1 MAHPNAR
8 TTPRT
13 RAEMVKLVKA
23 GHSQSE
29 VARIYSVS
37 RPTVAKWVWVYDAE
51 GPPGLQDH
59 SSRPHHSPRVTPEPL
74 QETIC
79 LTRQETNWGPNRIAW
94 ALGVPCSTVYAVLRR
109 AGLHRRPKL
118 PRDTHKIVRY
128 EHERPGDLVH
138 LDIKKLGRV
147 PPGRRQALRSRLRR
161 DPQRAPALPLTRL
174 RLPPRRRRRLL
185 PLHLRRGAPRRARP
199 HRSSLPRTRDRPLR
213 LPRRPPQARPHRQRR
228 LLPQPLLPRN
238 RRRPLRPTQAHPTL
252 PTADQRE
259 GRGIH
264 QDPPARVGLS
274 PPLHLQHRTPR
285 GPRTLPLGLQP
296 PPTTRRPQ
304 RQHSRLPP
312 VNHIPGP
319 CTESAMGPAR

>member
-79 LTRQETNWGPNRIAW
+79 HTRQETNWGPNRIAW

-147 PPGRRQALRSRLRR
+147 PPGGGKRFDPGFAETHSGPRRFPSLGSDYLHVAVDDYSRFTYAEALPDERGPTAAAFLERAIAHFASHGVHLKRVLTDNGGCYLSHSFRATAAAHSVRLKRTRPYRPQTNGKAEAFIKILQHEWAYRRRYTSNTERLEALEPFLLDYNYHRPHGGLSGNTPASRL
-161 DPQRAPALPLTRL
+161 
-174 RLPPRRRRRLL
+174 
-185 PLHLRRGAPRRARP
+185 
-199 HRSSLPRTRDRPLR
+199 
-213 LPRRPPQARPHRQRR
+213 
-228 LLPQPLLPRN
+228 
-238 RRRPLRPTQAHPTL
+238 
-252 PTADQRE
+252 
-259 GRGIH
+259 
-264 QDPPARVGLS
+264 
-274 PPLHLQHRTPR
+274 
-285 GPRTLPLGLQP
+285 
-296 PPTTRRPQ
+296 
-304 RQHSRLPP
+304 
-312 VNHIPGP
+312 
-319 CTESAMGPAR
+319 